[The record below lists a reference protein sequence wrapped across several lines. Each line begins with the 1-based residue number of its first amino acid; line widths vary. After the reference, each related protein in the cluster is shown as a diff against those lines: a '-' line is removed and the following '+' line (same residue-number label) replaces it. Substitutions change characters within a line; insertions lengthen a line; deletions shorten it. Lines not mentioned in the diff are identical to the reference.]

1 MTRKRRNQLRSSPP
15 APDGLAAA
23 RSIVGSVAGDADGS
37 AAGRGDTYAA
47 GSAAGSAL
55 ESPEGYAFPGGP
67 AIGDSTTST
76 GPVAD
81 VTALL
86 TVAELADR
94 SGVPV
99 PSIHHYRRL
108 GLVPEPTAI
117 ESKRFLYDERHV
129 EALKLIR
136 LLRDRWRLSLPSIGE
151 LLPEL
156 LAVERTEPYSV
167 EMWDQI
173 VTTYLVRS
181 EPSLPAAR
189 LLAAARQAFASE
201 GYATVNVGQICE
213 AAGIAKG
220 SFYRYFD
227 SKHDIF
233 LAAALSTVDAVG
245 EGLDTLNEP
254 MSETKAV
261 AELATLLKPF
271 VPLYLEIMTRE
282 LRGEADVAGIAS
294 GITEGIA
301 GRVSPHLRAKGHA
314 ALSAGR
320 RVADNALLRL
330 FRVSMGMR

>member
-1 MTRKRRNQLRSSPP
+1 MTRKHRDQLPSSPP
-15 APDGLAAA
+15 VLQP
-23 RSIVGSVAGDADGS
+23 VATTPVVDGS
-37 AAGRGDTYAA
+37 G
-47 GSAAGSAL
+47 
-55 ESPEGYAFPGGP
+55 
-67 AIGDSTTST
+67 
-76 GPVAD
+76 
-81 VTALL
+81 LL
-86 TVAELADR
+86 TITELADQ
-94 SGVPV
+94 SGVAI

-108 GLVPEPTAI
+108 GLLPAPTAV
-117 ESKRFLYDERHV
+117 ESKRFLYSERHV
-129 EALKLIR
+129 ETLKLVR
-136 LLRDRWRLSLPSIGE
+136 LLRDRWRLSLPSIAE

-156 LAVERTEPYSV
+156 MAVERSQPYSV

-201 GYATVNVGQICE
+201 GYDTVNVGQICE
-213 AAGIAKG
+213 AAGMAKG

-245 EGLDTLNEP
+245 EGLDILNEP

-282 LRGEADVAGIAS
+282 LRGEKDVAGIAS

-301 GRVSPHLRAKGHA
+301 GRVSPHLLAKGHA

>member
-1 MTRKRRNQLRSSPP
+1 MTRKRRNQSRSSPHGPDGAETAQIVGGSTTQDGP
-15 APDGLAAA
+15 APGDG
-23 RSIVGSVAGDADGS
+23 
-37 AAGRGDTYAA
+37 
-47 GSAAGSAL
+47 
-55 ESPEGYAFPGGP
+55 P
-67 AIGDSTTST
+67 
-76 GPVAD
+76 
-81 VTALL
+81 ALL

-108 GLVPEPTAI
+108 GLLPEPTAV

-129 EALKLIR
+129 EVLKVVR

-245 EGLDTLNEP
+245 EGLDTLSEP

-261 AELATLLKPF
+261 AELATLLKPY

-282 LRGEADVAGIAS
+282 LRGETDVAGMAS

-314 ALSAGR
+314 ALAAGR

>member
-1 MTRKRRNQLRSSPP
+1 MTRKRRNQSPGPPP
-15 APDGLAAA
+15 AHERAAA
-23 RSIVGSVAGDADGS
+23 ESEAATTDAG
-37 AAGRGDTYAA
+37 
-47 GSAAGSAL
+47 
-55 ESPEGYAFPGGP
+55 
-67 AIGDSTTST
+67 
-76 GPVAD
+76 
-81 VTALL
+81 LL
-86 TVAELADR
+86 TIAELADQ

-108 GLVPEPTAI
+108 GLLPDPTSVEA
-117 ESKRFLYDERHV
+117 KRFLYGERHI
-129 EALKLIR
+129 ETLKLVR
-136 LLRDRWRLSLPSIGE
+136 LLRERWRLSRPSIGE

-156 LAVERTEPYSV
+156 LAVERAEPYSI

-173 VTTYLVRS
+173 VTMYLVRS

-189 LLAAARQAFASE
+189 LLSAARQAFASE

-245 EGLDTLNEP
+245 EGLDTLSEP
-254 MSETKAV
+254 MTETKAV
-261 AELATLLKPF
+261 AELATLLKPY

-282 LRGEADVAGIAS
+282 LRGEKDVAGIAS

-320 RVADNALLRL
+320 RVADNALIRL